1 MLNERQLEK
10 LGINNQELGM
20 NAKQEKYCLEYLKD
34 FNATEAAE
42 RAGYSKKTAYSIG
55 GRLLKN
61 VEIKKRI
68 DELKMKQVKK
78 SELKIEAIIKELMKI
93 GFAKV
98 DGDKIKTSDKL
109 KALEMLGK
117 YLGMFNKEKINY
129 YKEFKKLIKELNKE
143 LIKQKNLKLKIYI

>member
-1 MLNERQLEK
+1 
-10 LGINNQELGM
+10 M

-98 DGDKIKTSDKL
+98 DGDKIKTCDKL

-117 YLGMFNKEKINY
+117 YLGMFNKEKINVIP
-129 YKEFKKLIKELNKE
+129 KINFIT
-143 LIKQKNLKLKIYI
+143 NLKEDVKPGEEEKTVGGQQKAIGNKTGGR